1 LAKAAGVAEKN
12 PHLTVFDPTGRAR
25 ILPRHPN
32 RMAALLQKTRLIH
45 NQNPRPVAKGFE
57 RIAANL
63 IAQGLRIP
71 MAAPQKR
78 LHPPGPLQAR
88 LLGHQPA
95 RLALNAR
102 K

>member
-1 LAKAAGVAEKN
+1 
-12 PHLTVFDPTGRAR
+12 
-25 ILPRHPN
+25 
-32 RMAALLQKTRLIH
+32 MAALLQKTRLIH
-45 NQNPRPVAKGFE
+45 NQTPGPVAKSFE

-78 LHPPGPLQAR
+78 LHPPGSLQAR

-95 RLALNAR
+95 RLALNTR
-102 K
+102 KQAVQKGATGFTQLPAPENRTKPRLPR